1 MDPGGNPVS
10 YLHYYK
16 LNENIDFVNLRNTIE
31 TIVYFTCHRQALYGS
46 VQISYHSILVL
57 REPHPYLKPF
67 SHFGSTPPFL
77 RVRSHI
83 FSVF

>member
-16 LNENIDFVNLRNTIE
+16 LNENIDFFNLRNTIE

-46 VQISYHSILVL
+46 VQISYHSIFGPS
-57 REPHPYLKPF
+57 RTPPPYLKTF
-67 SHFGSTPPFL
+67 SHLGSTPHPH
-77 RVRSHI
+77 SCA
-83 FSVF
+83 